1 MKLWL
6 QIGLLSLLGVGLSAC
21 SVLNALAENVHRL
34 TVVNR
39 CRSPNTT
46 VNFWLDEA
54 ARGSVTYSA
63 TFTVLTGT
71 HSLRA
76 VGTGPGGETF
86 ERTAFMDSD
95 TTWTLCP

>member
-6 QIGLLSLLGVGLSAC
+6 QIGMLSVLGVGLPAC
-21 SVLNALAENVHRL
+21 SVLSALAENVHLL

-39 CRSPNTT
+39 CRSPNAT
-46 VNFWLDEA
+46 VGFWLDET

-63 TFTVLTGT
+63 SFSILTGT

-76 VGTGPGGETF
+76 VGTGAGGETF